1 MLFKWWLWAD
11 TLGKMR
17 NKVGICST
25 LPPTPPTSISVD
37 FVACNWP
44 VFKGLS
50 LSLEPAHHTVKD
62 IFPFHW
68 ISIVP
73 VTIQPQLHCI
83 TQANSFKKMKKKKKK
98 RNSRINQF
106 LCTFFCIYIFFLLKQ
121 RGYTEWEHATVSP
134 IAMCEK
140 SYKIISF
147 LPACLLSFFLR

>member
-98 RNSRINQF
+98 EEFTNKSISLHIFLYIYFFSVKAKGLHRVGACNS
-106 LCTFFCIYIFFLLKQ
+106 
-121 RGYTEWEHATVSP
+121 
-134 IAMCEK
+134 
-140 SYKIISF
+140 
-147 LPACLLSFFLR
+147 